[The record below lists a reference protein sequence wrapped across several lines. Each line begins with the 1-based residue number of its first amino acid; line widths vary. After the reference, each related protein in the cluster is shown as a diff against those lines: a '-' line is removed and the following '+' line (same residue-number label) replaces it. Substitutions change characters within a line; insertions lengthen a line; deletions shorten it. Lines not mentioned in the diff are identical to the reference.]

1 MYIQRV
7 FIERVNNINIYKYG
21 KNYLNEMPDESPVVV
36 SKTLDAARIKAKRN
50 TKYRSIYPE
59 SEITL
64 RLTLSMRDCK
74 RALSYLPKLPSTEMI
89 RNKLQAALDRFDEK
103 KLRKELKANGIIK

>member
-1 MYIQRV
+1 MD
-7 FIERVNNINIYKYG
+7 IYKYG